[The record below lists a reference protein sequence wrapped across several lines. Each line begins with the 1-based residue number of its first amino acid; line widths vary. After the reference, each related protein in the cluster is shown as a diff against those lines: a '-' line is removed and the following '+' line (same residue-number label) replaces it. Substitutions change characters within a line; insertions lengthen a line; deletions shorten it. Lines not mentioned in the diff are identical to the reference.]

1 MSQRSKQDDV
11 EGLVDS
17 ATGIWA
23 TAKTSPTTD
32 TTTPATTYSLST
44 ETVNVEAEKTLQQ
57 ELIESEVKTN
67 NNNNNLVDDI
77 ILKLR
82 NEMTVVESCDD
93 TSTDLSTEMP
103 KSRQITSGGSS
114 TSSRESGTSSFFV
127 NLAVPSLAGFI
138 DSW

>member
-1 MSQRSKQDDV
+1 MSRRSKPDDA
-11 EGLVDS
+11 ESLVDS
-17 ATGIWA
+17 ATGIWS

-32 TTTPATTYSLST
+32 TTTPTTTLST
-44 ETVNVEAEKTLQQ
+44 ETVEVEKTLQQ

-82 NEMTVVESCDD
+82 NEMTVVESCE
-93 TSTDLSTEMP
+93 TPTEMP
-103 KSRQITSGGSS
+103 KRRQMMSGGSS
-114 TSSRESGTSSFFV
+114 TSSRESGTNSFFV

>member
-1 MSQRSKQDDV
+1 MSRRSKQDDV
-11 EGLVDS
+11 ESLVDS

-32 TTTPATTYSLST
+32 TTTPTTTYSLST

-82 NEMTVVESCDD
+82 NEMTVVESCDA
-93 TSTDLSTEMP
+93 STDLSIEMP
-103 KSRQITSGGSS
+103 KRRQMMSGGLS
-114 TSSRESGTSSFFV
+114 TSSRESGTNSFFV